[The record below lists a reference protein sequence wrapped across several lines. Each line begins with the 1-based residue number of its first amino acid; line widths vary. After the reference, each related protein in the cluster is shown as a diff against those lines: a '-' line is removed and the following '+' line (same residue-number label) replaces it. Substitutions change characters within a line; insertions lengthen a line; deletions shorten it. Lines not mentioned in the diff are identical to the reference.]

1 MEGKKNRV
9 DDTFWSSRIQ
19 VIMKNA
25 LPSIFHFLQ
34 ETGRWDLM
42 KMKIKEGS
50 KPHYFW
56 DSDIAKF
63 LEALCYS
70 MRYIDEGD
78 ELYLDFILWINEATK
93 MIINLQ
99 QADGYINS
107 YFTVVDPENKFKNI
121 TENHELY
128 CAGHLLEAAI
138 ARYLVLGEL
147 DLLQCLE
154 RYLLLIYEKFGP
166 YEGQMHGY
174 PGHQELELA
183 IGRLLDLRFDERLFN
198 LLQYIIEQR
207 GFGNGEF
214 FDEQAWLRG
223 VDPNIYIPG
232 DSEGRPVWPAPRS
245 YWYYQAETQ
254 IRDTKEAKGHAV
266 RQTYYLAAVQI
277 LANLKKD
284 DSLKVAV
291 TRLWREIV
299 DKHLYIHGGIGSVGQ
314 WEGFGKPYDLRWDC
328 YSETCASVGL
338 IFLCQSILKD
348 RLDREVAD
356 VMERSLYNNVLGGV
370 SLDGKSY
377 FYDQPI
383 TGSKG
388 LKRQSWF
395 SCSCCPPNVARLF
408 TNLQDYVSTAVDN
421 FIAIHLYIGGTY
433 EGRNYSLKIQSKY
446 PYEGEVSI
454 DLNTVQEK
462 GVAIKAPKGAYS
474 INVDDYQEINGY
486 IILAPRVWNDQDI
499 TLSFEIDISIV
510 QGSGKIE
517 ANKGHLAVEFG
528 PFVYGLALSGIEGDV
543 PLDALKMS
551 RNVSFEK
558 FLENEDDYFFWALVC
573 ELDGYK
579 CKFVPYFFLGNEH
592 PGEDFRIWLK
602 DSDTQKDSEAPE
614 YSFRVLEHDDEH
626 QEEKPDSQ
634 INYGDAINY
643 WSAVPASVDGVL
655 GGFGERTSVPKAD
668 IVGSSTFLRKLRS
681 RLDCPSGY
689 EKLTLDVGAGIGR
702 ITRDF
707 LWKVS
712 DSCDLLEPVKPFV
725 QQMTKQLE
733 PVRASGKLGDIYEI
747 GMQEWSCAENKI
759 GRYWLIWCQWCV
771 GQLPDEE
778 LVSFWMRCRKA
789 LIGNGIGTLIVKE
802 NIAPVEDIFDD
813 TDSSVTRTD
822 AKFRDLFA
830 RAHFKLIAT
839 DKQKGLPK
847 GLYPVRMYCLKP
859 T

>member
-1 MEGKKNRV
+1 MVGTNNRI
-9 DDTFWSSRIQ
+9 DDTFLNSRIQ
-19 VIMKNA
+19 VIVKNS
-25 LPSIFHFLQ
+25 LPSIFHHLQ
-34 ETGRWDLM
+34 GTGRWDLM
-42 KMKIKEGS
+42 KMRVKEGC
-50 KPHYFW
+50 KPHHFW

-70 MRYIDEGD
+70 MKYIDERD
-78 ELYLDFILWINEATK
+78 ELYLDFVLWIDEATN

-99 QADGYINS
+99 QEDGYINS
-107 YFTVVDPENKFKNI
+107 YYTVVEPKNKFKNI

-138 ARYLVLGEL
+138 ARYLVLGKR

-154 RYLLLIYEKFGP
+154 RYLLLISEKFGP
-166 YEGQMHGY
+166 REGQMHGY

-183 IGRLLDLRFDERLFN
+183 LGRLLELRFDERHFN
-198 LLQYIIEQR
+198 LLQYFIEQR
-207 GFGNGEF
+207 GFRNGEF
-214 FDEQAWLRG
+214 FDEQAWSRG
-223 VDPNIYIPG
+223 VDPSIYIPG
-232 DSEGRPVWPAPRS
+232 DSEGKPVWPAPKS
-245 YWYYQAETQ
+245 YWYYQAESQ
-254 IRDTKEAKGHAV
+254 VRDTNEVKGHAV
-266 RQTYYLAAVQI
+266 RQTYYLAAVQVF
-277 LANLKKD
+277 ANLKND
-284 DSLKVAV
+284 DSLKDSV
-291 TRLWREIV
+291 TRLWRDII
-299 DKHLYIHGGIGSVGQ
+299 DKHLYIHGGIGSVSQ
-314 WEGFGKPYDLRWDC
+314 WEGFGEPFDLRWDC
-328 YSETCASVGL
+328 YSETCASIGL
-338 IFLCQSILKD
+338 IFLCKSILKD
-348 RLDREVAD
+348 RVDREVAD
-356 VMERSLYNNVLGGV
+356 VMERSLYNNVLGGI

-388 LKRQSWF
+388 LKRQPWF
-395 SCSCCPPNVARLF
+395 PCNCCPPNIARIF
-408 TNLQDYVSTAVDN
+408 TNLHECVSTTVGN
-421 FIAIHLYIGGTY
+421 VLAIHLYIGGTY
-433 EGRNYSLKIQSKY
+433 EGKDYSFKLQSKY
-446 PYEGEVSI
+446 PYEGKVS
-454 DLNTVQEK
+454 LRLKTMKEK
-462 GVAIKAPKGAYS
+462 SVAIKAPKGIYS
-474 INVDDYQEINGY
+474 INVNNYEEVNGY
-486 IILAPRVWNDQDI
+486 IMLAPSVWNGQEI
-499 TLSFEIDISIV
+499 TLSFEIDVSV
-510 QGSGKIE
+510 AQDSEKIE
-517 ANKGHLAVEFG
+517 ANKAHLAVEFG

-543 PLDALKMS
+543 SLDTLKML
-551 RNVSFEK
+551 RNVRFEK
-558 FLENEDDYFFWALVC
+558 LLERRGDFYFWALSC
-573 ELDGYK
+573 EINGYK
-579 CKFVPYFFLGNEH
+579 CKFVPYFVLGNDY

-602 DSDTQKDSEAPE
+602 DAETHGHLEATE
-614 YSFRVLEHDDEH
+614 YSFRVLEHNDEYLK
-626 QEEKPDSQ
+626 ENPDSQ

-668 IVGSSTFLRKLRS
+668 IVGSNTFLRKLRT
-681 RLDCPSGY
+681 RLDCPTGH

-712 DSCDLLEPVKPFV
+712 DACDLLEPVKPFV
-725 QQMTKQLE
+725 QQMTKELE
-733 PVRASGKLGDIYEI
+733 PVRASGKLGDIYQI
-747 GMQEWSCAENKI
+747 GMQEWSCDENKI

-778 LVSFWMRCRKA
+778 LVSFWIRCRKA

-802 NIAPVEDIFDD
+802 NIAPVEDIFDE